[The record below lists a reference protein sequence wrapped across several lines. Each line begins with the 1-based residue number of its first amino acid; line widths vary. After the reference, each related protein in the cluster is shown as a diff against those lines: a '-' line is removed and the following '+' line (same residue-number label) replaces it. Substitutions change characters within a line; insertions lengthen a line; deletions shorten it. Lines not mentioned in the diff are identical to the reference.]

1 MYPRRT
7 RGYFF
12 FAFLTYIA
20 RRPRTGLCRRQKTER
35 FGRLRC
41 SEQPHCSK
49 RPRRSEQPHCSER
62 PRCSKRLR
70 RSEQIAVGVA
80 ALAGA
85 RQSADPRVCAAAAA
99 AGAAGIADAP
109 AGPGRSLRLRAV
121 LTAAAD
127 ILLSALALAVLTA
140 GAAGFHTGTLPEVVT
155 AGVDL
160 VGLQCE

>member
-1 MYPRRT
+1 MVSANAGTENIDLCIPAE
-7 RGYFF
+7 RGGIF

-20 RRPRTGLCRRQKTER
+20 RRPRTGLCRRQKTEH

-49 RPRRSEQPHCSER
+49 RP
-62 PRCSKRLR
+62 R

-85 RQSADPRVCAAAAA
+85 RQSADPRVCVCAAAAA